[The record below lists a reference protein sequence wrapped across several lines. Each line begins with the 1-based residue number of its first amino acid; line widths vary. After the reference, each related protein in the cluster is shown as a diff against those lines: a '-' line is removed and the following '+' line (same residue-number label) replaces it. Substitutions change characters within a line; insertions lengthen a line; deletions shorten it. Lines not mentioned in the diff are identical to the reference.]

1 MLALALVAVAAGGGL
16 LATGP
21 LVRSKVAAA
30 SANAHVV
37 VGIGQVRPGFFS
49 VTLRDVTV
57 EPEGEPGMVVKLP
70 EVRVGLSATLAPR
83 SIAVHRGEISL
94 EGTPDEISARI
105 ARWKAKRPPS
115 APGKKKDERELAI
128 DGLALHWASKGESL
142 DVTGAS
148 VTTGEETLELHA
160 ESVSFK
166 RSDAEV
172 VVRGAALELD
182 AERHFHAARGD
193 SVALVVT
200 QPAELQEAPAAQPSA
215 IPTPPPLPAT
225 PPARKGKTKAPE
237 TPPVAAVEPF
247 TPLVPFPDLEKI
259 RKKLALVTT
268 ALAEKLPEG
277 SEVRVPAL
285 SVEVRGPTPVTL
297 GPGPFSFLRRKEALV
312 VSFRSGGDGASKS
325 TPLSIE
331 LASPVAEGEPT
342 LVIDGGPLPLSLLGL
357 REGALGFVEVSRAT
371 VQAKAR
377 IVLDSAGKSATFDGE
392 AKLANASIEQPKLSR
407 ETLRGLTVGVSGR
420 GLLTGE
426 LVRIDDGRVTLGT
439 THVGLHGTVEQD
451 PTHLRAN
458 LAFDLPTVTCQ
469 DLASSVPQGLMPT
482 VRQARFAGSFG
493 ARGRIAF
500 DTKSLDA
507 LELEYA
513 IDDRCRATEVP
524 PVMARERFATTF
536 THTITHPDGTLGEAK
551 TGPGSGN
558 WTELGGISP
567 FMQVAVLTTEDGS
580 FFRHH
585 GFNHTAIRQSLV
597 ANVKARKFVRGA
609 STITMQLAK
618 NLFLVRE
625 KTLSRKLEEIVLAD
639 YLEQVF
645 RKDDLIELY
654 FNVVEFGP
662 DVYGITQAA
671 SHYFGRTP
679 LELDLSE
686 CLFLASILPSPVK
699 SHRLAEHGELPEH
712 WTRHLQSLMRIA
724 ERGHRISPAELE
736 EGLKEQVVFHK
747 PGTPRPPPRTAQRS
761 HGDLDGDTD
770 TEGDWRRL
778 D

>member
-1 MLALALVAVAAGGGL
+1 MLALALVAVASGGVL

-21 LVRSKVAAA
+21 IVRSKVASAA
-30 SANAHVV
+30 SHAHLV
-37 VGIGQVRPGFFS
+37 VGVGHVRPGFFS
-49 VTLRDVTV
+49 VTLRDVSV
-57 EPEGEPGMVVKLP
+57 APEGEPGMVATFP
-70 EVRVGLSATLAPR
+70 EIRVGLSASLAPR
-83 SIAVHRGEISL
+83 SIAIHRGEIAV
-94 EGTPDEISARI
+94 EGTAEELSTRI
-105 ARWKAKRPPS
+105 ARWKAKRAPA
-115 APGKKKDERELAI
+115 APGKKKDDRELSI
-128 DGLALHWASKGESL
+128 DGLSLHWTSADGTL
-142 DVTGAS
+142 DVAGAS
-148 VTTGEETLELHA
+148 VAMGDESLELHA
-160 ESVSFK
+160 ESVSLK
-166 RSDAEV
+166 RADAEL

-182 AERHFHAARGD
+182 AERRFHAARGD
-193 SVALVVT
+193 SVTVVVV
-200 QPAELQEAPAAQPSA
+200 QKPEVQESPAQSSSA
-215 IPTPPPLPAT
+215 IPAPPPLPVMA
-225 PPARKGKTKAPE
+225 AAKKGKSKTPE
-237 TPPVAAVEPF
+237 PPVPAAEPF
-247 TPLVPFPDLEKI
+247 TPLLPFPDLGKV
-259 RKKLALVTT
+259 RAKLALVTT

-285 SVEVRGPTPVTL
+285 AIEVRGPTPVTL
-297 GPGPFSFLRRKEALV
+297 GPGPFSFLRRKESLV
-312 VSFRSGGDGASKS
+312 VSFRSGADGASKS
-325 TPLSIE
+325 TPLSVE
-331 LASPVAEGEPT
+331 LLSPVAEGEPT
-342 LVIDGGPLPLSLLGL
+342 LVVDGGPLPLSLLGL

-426 LVRIDDGRVTLGT
+426 LVRIDDGRLTLGT

-451 PTHLRAN
+451 PTHLGAN
-458 LAFDLPTVTCQ
+458 LSFDVPTVTCQ

-493 ARGRIAF
+493 ARGRLAF
-500 DTKSLDA
+500 DTKNLDA
-507 LELEYA
+507 LELEYT

-524 PVMARERFATTF
+524 PVMSRERFATAF
-536 THTITHPDGTLGEAK
+536 VHTITHPDGTLGEAK

-724 ERGHRISPAELE
+724 EHGHRISPAELE

-747 PGTPRPPPRTAQRS
+747 PGTPNPPPRTAQRS
-761 HGDLDGDTD
+761 HGDLDTD
-770 TEGDWRRL
+770 AEGDWRRL

>member
-1 MLALALVAVAAGGGL
+1 MLALALVAVGTGGAL

-21 LVRSKVAAA
+21 IVRSKVASA
-30 SANAHVV
+30 SANAHLAID
-37 VGIGQVRPGFFS
+37 IGQVRPGFFS

-57 EPEGEPGMVVKLP
+57 APEGEPGLVAKLP
-70 EVRVGLSATLAPR
+70 EVRVGLSATLSPR

-94 EGTPDEISARI
+94 EGTPEEISARI
-105 ARWKAKRPPS
+105 ARWKAKRAPS
-115 APGKKKDERELAI
+115 APGKKKDERELSI
-128 DGLALHWASKGESL
+128 DGLSLHWTSKDGSL
-142 DVTGAS
+142 EITGAS
-148 VTTGEETLELHA
+148 VATGDETLELRA
-160 ESVSFK
+160 ESVTFK
-166 RSDAEV
+166 RPDVEL

-182 AERHFHAARGD
+182 AERRFHAARGD
-193 SVALVVT
+193 SVALVIV
-200 QPAELQEAPAAQPSA
+200 P
-215 IPTPPPLPAT
+215 PTPPPEAPAPQPAAMPAPPPLPVT
-225 PPARKGKTKAPE
+225 PPAKKGKTKAPE
-237 TPPVAAVEPF
+237 PTVAAVEPF
-247 TPLVPFPDLEKI
+247 TPLVPFPDLGKI
-259 RKKLALVTT
+259 RSRLSLVTA

-285 SVEVRGPTPVTL
+285 SIEVRGPTPVTL

-331 LASPVAEGEPT
+331 LSSPVAEGEPT

-377 IVLDSAGKSATFDGE
+377 IVLDSEGKSATFDGE
-392 AKLANASIEQPKLSR
+392 AKLANASLEQPKLSR

-426 LVRIDDGRVTLGT
+426 LVRIDDGRLTLGT
-439 THVGLHGTVEQD
+439 THVGLHGTLEQD
-451 PTHLRAN
+451 PSHLRAN

-482 VRQARFAGSFG
+482 VRQARFSGSFG

-500 DTKSLDA
+500 DTKNLDA

-770 TEGDWRRL
+770 SEGDWRRL